1 MDELRLE
8 AFLAVAR
15 HGTVKEASRHL
26 HLAQST
32 VTNRLQSLERR
43 LGVVLVERA
52 RGRPH
57 TSLTPEGEDLL
68 KLAERWEEMA
78 RDMAGLA
85 TRGEASLTVGAP
97 DSVNHYILSPIYSEI
112 AHTNPGLR
120 LKVETANSGEL
131 YGKLERRE
139 VDVAFVLYDRVV
151 ADVKTQPFIDEPM
164 YVATRSAPAPDGAY
178 LDVDV
183 LDPAGEVHIPWG
195 AAYDRWREKT
205 TGGFR
210 GHILVDTAH
219 TITAFLA
226 RPGPWAA
233 VPASMVPELR
243 AAHSLN
249 IYRLSGSPPNRVVFA
264 ARRMQLGRTALRG
277 YECFEDTVQRLLPL
291 AQPL

>member
-1 MDELRLE
+1 MDELGLE
-8 AFLAVAR
+8 AFLAITR

-43 LGVVLVERA
+43 LGMVLVDRA

-57 TSLTPEGEDLL
+57 TTLTPEGEDLL
-68 KLAERWEEMA
+68 KLAERWEEMT
-78 RDMAGLA
+78 RDMAALA

-97 DSVNHYILSPIYSEI
+97 DSVNHYILSPAYSEMSQ
-112 AHTNPGLR
+112 ANPGLR

-131 YGKLERRE
+131 YTKLERRE

-164 YVATRSAPAPDGAY
+164 YVATRSTPAPDGSSVTVEA
-178 LDVDV
+178 
-183 LDPAGEVHIPWG
+183 LDPLREVHIPWG

-210 GHILVDTAH
+210 GRILVDTAH

-226 RPGPWAA
+226 HPGSWAA

-243 AAHSLN
+243 TVHSLN
-249 IYRLSGSPPNRVVFA
+249 IFRLRGSPPNRVVFA

-277 YECFEDTVQRLLPL
+277 YECFRETIGRLLPH
-291 AQPL
+291 AEPL